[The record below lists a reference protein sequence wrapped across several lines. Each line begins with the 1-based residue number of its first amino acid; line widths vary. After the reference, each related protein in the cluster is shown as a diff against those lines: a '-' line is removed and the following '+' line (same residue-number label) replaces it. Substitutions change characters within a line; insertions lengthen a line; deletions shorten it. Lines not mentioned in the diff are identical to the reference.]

1 MVLIIMIWGKI
12 MIDIILFLFVLLPII
27 IIVFM
32 VVVWM
37 CLDLY
42 EEISS
47 KWEKIHRKNYCV
59 RCGKIIPKHEK
70 YCSECYVKKFYI
82 DGVKQ

>member
-1 MVLIIMIWGKI
+1 MTWGKI
-12 MIDIILFLFVLLPII
+12 MIDIILSLFVLLPII

-32 VVVWM
+32 VTFWL

-42 EEISS
+42 EEINST
-47 KWEKIHRKNYCV
+47 WEKIHRKNYCV
-59 RCGKIIPKHEK
+59 RCGKTIPKHEK

-82 DGVKQ
+82 DEVKK